1 MLRPRLLVAA
11 AALGAV
17 AAACS
22 APRTF
27 RPFAAVVEL
36 DGTGGALDAEW
47 CEDFAFVT
55 VELDGRPARRFLLDT
70 GASVVLIAPDT
81 VAELG
86 LPRAPLDPDRGGL
99 RLPGASGSA
108 ATVAEVVPLQLLR
121 VGPLRLRGLDA
132 LVLDTSALE
141 RVLGRRVDGILP
153 AAAFRDATLTI
164 DYPARTVTVAPS
176 PALPPA
182 AAAAHEV
189 ALAPD
194 ALPQI
199 EVEVGATT
207 VRVLL
212 DSGSSE
218 FLSLPAAAALTFQH
232 GPVETGRWQTIGG
245 PQPIRRGR
253 LDGDLAWAGH
263 TLAAPMV
270 ALDQGTRGAAGS
282 GLLRHFR
289 ITLDL
294 RHARARFERDESAPV
309 TCPPVRSL
317 GLGFLHDREHWSI
330 AYVLAGGP
338 AAQAGLAAGDI
349 ITAIDGQPVPAWD
362 RARFEQAVATHERL
376 RLRVRA
382 AGGERE
388 VDLPVA
394 VLVP

>member
-1 MLRPRLLVAA
+1 MLRLLLASAVV
-11 AALGAV
+11 GAV

-36 DGTGGALDAEW
+36 ERAGGPLDAEW

-86 LPRAPLDPDRGGL
+86 LPRVPLDPERGGL

-108 ATVAEVVPLQLLR
+108 ATVADVVPLRLLR
-121 VGPLRLRGLDA
+121 VGPLRLCDLDA
-132 LVLDTSALE
+132 LVLDTSPLQ
-141 RVLGRRVDGILP
+141 RVLGRRVDGVLP

-164 DYPARTVTVAPS
+164 DYPARTVTVTAS
-176 PALPPA
+176 PALPSA

-194 ALPQI
+194 VLPQI
-199 EVEVGATT
+199 DVEVGAST

-218 FLSLPAAAALTFQH
+218 FLSLPAQAALVFRH

-245 PQPIRRGR
+245 PQPVRRGR
-253 LDGDLAWAGH
+253 LAGDLAWAGH

-270 ALDQGTRGAAGS
+270 AVDQGARGAAGS

-289 ITLDL
+289 VTLDL
-294 RHARARFERDESAPV
+294 RHARARFERAASDPV

-317 GLGFLHDREHWSI
+317 GLGFLYDHDHWTV

-338 AAQAGLAAGDI
+338 AAQAGLVAGDT
-349 ITAIDGQPVPAWD
+349 ITAIDGRSVAASD
-362 RARFEQAVATHERL
+362 RVRFEQLVATRERL

-382 AGGERE
+382 AGGERD